1 MRAFFVGLTFLAAV
15 VILAGVWFLLFPLL
29 VLMGLLL
36 RFLLVCVFVIG
47 GIWLLGKLIIFIWG
61 KLK

>member
-1 MRAFFVGLTFLAAV
+1 M
-15 VILAGVWFLLFPLL
+15 LLPLL

-61 KLK
+61 KLNQQNNSRSHEN